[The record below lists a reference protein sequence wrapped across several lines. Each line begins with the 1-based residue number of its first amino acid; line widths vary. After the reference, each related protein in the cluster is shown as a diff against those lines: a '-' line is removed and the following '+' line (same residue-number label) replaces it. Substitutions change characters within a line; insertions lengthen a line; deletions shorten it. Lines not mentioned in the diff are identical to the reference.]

1 MKPSQYIIG
10 IIVFTLFIVGGVSMM
25 AIFRE
30 TDSTY
35 ASDDKFAEFNETFNV
50 YEDLT
55 DNVNELSSG
64 ITNADSDF
72 GALGVLNGLILTA
85 WQGLKLMIT
94 NWSFMNGVFNG
105 LTTIFGV
112 PAWIPALIIL
122 AVVIMFVFAL
132 YSAFF
137 QRDL

>member
-1 MKPSQYIIG
+1 MKPSTYIIG
-10 IIVFTLFIVGGVSMM
+10 IIVFTLFIVGGVSLM

-30 TDSTY
+30 SDSTY
-35 ASDDKFAEFNETFNV
+35 ADDPKFTEFNNTFNV
-50 YEDLT
+50 YEELT
-55 DNVNELSSG
+55 DNVNDLSTG
-64 ITNADSDF
+64 ITEADSDF

-94 NWSFMNGVFNG
+94 NWSFMDSVFNG
-105 LTTIFGV
+105 LTTVFGV

-132 YSAFF
+132 YSSFF